1 MEVMYQLMV
10 NIFVKILIGKLIL
23 VKVYIVIRDTLI
35 IGHQMINVLL
45 SVMVIIAHIINVL
58 FIN

>member
-45 SVMVIIAHIINVL
+45 SVMVIIAHIINVI